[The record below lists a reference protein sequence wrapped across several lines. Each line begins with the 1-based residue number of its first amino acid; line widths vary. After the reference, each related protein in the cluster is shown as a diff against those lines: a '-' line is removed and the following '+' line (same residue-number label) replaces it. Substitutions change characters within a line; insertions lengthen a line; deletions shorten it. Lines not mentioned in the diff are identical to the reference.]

1 MKKNAVE
8 YYKNRQGNCA
18 QAVALAWKSKVQ
30 PEADHHARFSG
41 SGGGRAPEGLCGAL
55 HAACELAG
63 EPKKEILKEKFRQK
77 AAGHIT
83 CRDIRRNR
91 AMPCADCVATAAE
104 LLEELTAE
112 TPANLSRN
120 QEN

>member
-1 MKKNAVE
+1 MKKTAVDH
-8 YYKNRQGNCA
+8 YRNRQGNCA
-18 QAVALAWKSKVQ
+18 QAVALAWKGKKQ
-30 PEADHHARFSG
+30 PEADHHIRFSG
-41 SGGGRAPEGLCGAL
+41 SGGGLAPEGLCGAL

-63 EPKKEILKEKFRQK
+63 DSQGEILKEKFRQK

-91 AMPCADCVATAAE
+91 AMSCTDCVATAAE

-112 TPANLSRN
+112 TPARHNLN
-120 QEN
+120 QRK